1 MHNLVKSY
9 LVHYAYVETLQA
21 YEDEEMDWEGQGTE
35 KKDNKETDGNVE
47 EGQDLKETE
56 IEKAAKIAASKG
68 LNAES
73 NVFPGLSQ
81 LQMKQVQ
88 RKKAL
93 ESKEDDVNF
102 GDAIGAEG
110 VGGALRL

>member
-21 YEDEEMDWEGQGTE
+21 YEDEEMELEDQDDQ
-35 KKDNKETDGNVE
+35 KDKGE
-47 EGQDLKETE
+47 QDLKDIKETE
-56 IEKAAKIAASKG
+56 IEKAAKLAASKP
-68 LNAES
+68 LNGQS

-81 LQMKQVQ
+81 NQIKQVQ

-93 ESKEDDVNF
+93 ESKNDEQPNF
-102 GDAIGAEG
+102 ADSIAAEAG
-110 VGGALRL
+110 T

>member
-21 YEDEEMDWEGQGTE
+21 YEDEEMEWEGQGTQNNE
-35 KKDNKETDGNVE
+35 TNKEANDAQEV
-47 EGQDLKETE
+47 QDSKETE

-68 LNAES
+68 LNGQS

-81 LQMKQVQ
+81 HQMK
-88 RKKAL
+88 
-93 ESKEDDVNF
+93 
-102 GDAIGAEG
+102 
-110 VGGALRL
+110 